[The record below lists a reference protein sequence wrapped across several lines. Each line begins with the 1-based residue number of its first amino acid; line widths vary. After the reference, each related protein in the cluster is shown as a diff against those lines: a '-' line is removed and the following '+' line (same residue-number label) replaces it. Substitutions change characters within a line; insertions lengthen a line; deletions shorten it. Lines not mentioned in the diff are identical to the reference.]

1 MGVVYDA
8 IHALQ
13 DIKKLQGG
21 KIMEKPFLDENTQ
34 VELFIS
40 LANHM
45 ANLIVAE
52 RELQSLQQEWLR
64 LDQQEQV
71 LQNQLV
77 LLNVI
82 PTF

>member
-1 MGVVYDA
+1 MDNT
-8 IHALQ
+8 
-13 DIKKLQGG
+13 
-21 KIMEKPFLDENTQ
+21 KPFLDENTQ

-40 LANHM
+40 LASHM
-45 ANLIVAE
+45 ASLIVTE
-52 RELQSLQQEWLR
+52 RELGSLQQEWLR

>member
-1 MGVVYDA
+1 MD
-8 IHALQ
+8 
-13 DIKKLQGG
+13 
-21 KIMEKPFLDENTQ
+21 KPMINENTQ

-40 LANHM
+40 LASHM
-45 ANLIVAE
+45 ASLIVAE
-52 RELQSLQQEWLR
+52 RELQSLQQEWVR

-71 LQNQLV
+71 LQQQLV

>member
-1 MGVVYDA
+1 
-8 IHALQ
+8 
-13 DIKKLQGG
+13 
-21 KIMEKPFLDENTQ
+21 MEKPILNETTQ
-34 VELFIS
+34 AELFIS

-52 RELQSLQQEWLR
+52 RELQSLQQEWVR

-71 LQNQLV
+71 LQQQLV